1 MRCPFCG
8 AANRADVTFCYAC
21 GESLDPE
28 IAPAVPAPP
37 PPAPPRWRR
46 LPWEV
51 LLGVSILLIIAG
63 VTVVTGWQE
72 TIRTE
77 QARYYRAG
85 QQALTAGHLDEALP
99 AFQRAGSYRDAAG
112 LSAHLAPQVAQL
124 EAGYRAGVAAAQA
137 GAWWDAAHALSAAAN
152 IQISYRDV
160 VTRLQEAR
168 DHAGPIFYRMAD
180 NNGEVALW
188 WANADGTAPRR
199 LPFSTPTSELLAVSP
214 DHHWAIY
221 SHGPAAQAGA
231 DPQGPFLLDLRQVS
245 VTSLAQRYR
254 DLEGAVR
261 VRFRDDSQG
270 FWWGYDNQ
278 AFYYDL
284 RNQTGL
290 PLSEM
295 PAAIDPGHATLLLNR
310 TLAGDGAVR
319 ARLLLS
325 DPLGRQRIPLVEEPG
340 EIRDARFSDD
350 GRYLL
355 YTVNALPVKDTTGR
369 DVVTATLVLQDL
381 DAGDAPVRTELAHV
395 QAVVD
400 GQPVGWLRMDFIP
413 NTSTVVILRGEGDH
427 WTLSARSANG
437 TVDKLAEGAAVG
449 RQDPDL
455 LAVLAVP
462 NSSELAVS
470 LTTANGRRTD
480 LTLLRLDGGRTV
492 IAPGTLSGRWMG
504 FSPDGHT
511 ALISQR
517 DPKAATVARQVRLAV
532 LDHSAAPA
540 PLPFALSVAGPSQGT
555 DPAFTGDGQRLFVIG
570 SFDGHPGLY
579 AVRPDGSDPQL
590 VIAGATAFWT
600 GQVMAH
606 PLLVDHT
613 KSMFLDP

>member
-8 AANRADVTFCYAC
+8 AGNRDDVTFCYAC

-28 IAPAVPAPP
+28 VAPAVPAA
-37 PPAPPRWRR
+37 PAPEPRRWHR
-46 LPWEV
+46 LPWEL
-51 LLGVSILLIIAG
+51 LLGVSLLLIIVG
-63 VTVVTGWQE
+63 VAVVEGWQE

-77 QARYYRAG
+77 QARHYRVG

-112 LSAHLAPQVAQL
+112 LSARLAPQVAQL
-124 EAGYRAGVAAAQA
+124 AADYRAGVAAAA
-137 GAWWDAAHALSAAAN
+137 AAAWWDASRSLSAAAD

-168 DHAGPIFYRMAD
+168 DHAGPVFYRMAGD
-180 NNGEVALW
+180 NGAVSLW

-214 DHHWAIY
+214 DNHWAVY
-221 SHGPAAQAGA
+221 SHGPAADAGDDA
-231 DPQGPFLLDLRQVS
+231 QGPFLLDLQRVS

-254 DLEGAVR
+254 DLQGAVR

-284 RNQTGL
+284 RTHTGL

-295 PAAIDPGHATLLLNR
+295 PAAIDAGHPTLLLSR
-310 TLAGDGAVR
+310 TFAGDADVR
-319 ARLLLS
+319 SRLLLS

-340 EIRDARFSDD
+340 EIRVARFSGD

-355 YTVNALPVKDTTGR
+355 YTVNSLPVKDAEGRRIVTT
-369 DVVTATLVLQDL
+369 TLVLLDL
-381 DAGDAPVRTELAHV
+381 DAGDAPVRTELDHV
-395 QAVVD
+395 RALVD
-400 GQPVGWLRMDFIP
+400 DQPVGWLRMDFIP
-413 NTSTVVILRGEGDH
+413 NTATVVMLRGQGEH
-427 WTLSARSANG
+427 WTLSARQASG
-437 TVDKLAEGAAVG
+437 EIRTLAEGAAVG

-462 NSSELAVS
+462 NSSYVAVS
-470 LTTANGRRTD
+470 LTVANGRRTD
-480 LTLLRLDGGRTV
+480 LTLLSLDGGRTV
-492 IAPGTLSGRWMG
+492 IAPSTQSGRWMG
-504 FSPDGHT
+504 FSPDGHA
-511 ALISQR
+511 ALIMLR
-517 DPKAATVARQVRLAV
+517 DPKAANGARQVRLAT
-532 LDHSAAPA
+532 LDNSAAPA
-540 PLPFALSVAGPSQGT
+540 TLPFAPAGASQAAA
-555 DPAFTGDGQRLFVIG
+555 PVFTSDGRRLLVIG
-570 SFDGHPGLY
+570 TFGDRPGLY

-590 VIAGATAFWT
+590 VVEGATAFWI
-600 GQVMAH
+600 GQDMAH
-606 PLLVDHT
+606 PLLTDHT
-613 KSMFLDP
+613 NSMFLDP

>member
-37 PPAPPRWRR
+37 PPALPRWRR
-46 LPWEV
+46 LPWEL
-51 LLGVSILLIIAG
+51 LLGAGILLVILA
-63 VTVVTGWQE
+63 VAVVAGWQE

-77 QARYYRAG
+77 QARHYRAG
-85 QQALTAGHLDEALP
+85 QQALAAGHLDEALP
-99 AFQRAGSYRDAAG
+99 AFQQAGSYRDAAG
-112 LSAHLAPQVAQL
+112 LSARLAPQVAQL
-124 EAGYRAGVAAAQA
+124 EAGYRAGVAAAA
-137 GAWWDAAHALSAAAN
+137 SGAWWDAARALSAAAN
-152 IQISYRDV
+152 IQASYRDV
-160 VTRLQEAR
+160 ETRLQEAR

-214 DHHWAIY
+214 DQHWAVY

-231 DPQGPFLLDLRQVS
+231 DPQGPFLLDLQQVS

-254 DLEGAVR
+254 ELQGAVR

-284 RNQTGL
+284 RTHTGL

-295 PAAIDPGHATLLLNR
+295 PAAVDSGHGTLLLNR
-310 TLAGDGAVR
+310 TFAGDADIRG
-319 ARLLLS
+319 RLLLS

-340 EIRDARFSDD
+340 EIHDARFSAD

-355 YTVNALPVKDTTGR
+355 YTVNALPVKDAAGR
-369 DVVTATLVLQDL
+369 RIVTATLILQDL
-381 DAGDAPVRTELAHV
+381 DAGDAPVRTELDHV
-395 QAVVD
+395 RALID
-400 GQPVGWLRMDFIP
+400 DQPIGWLRMDFIP
-413 NTSTVVILRGEGDH
+413 NTSTVVILRGEGEH
-427 WTLSARSANG
+427 WTLSARPANG
-437 TVDKLAEGAAVG
+437 AIHKLAEGAAVG

-462 NSSELAVS
+462 NSSQLAVS
-470 LTTANGRRTD
+470 LTVANGRRTD
-480 LTLLRLDGGRTV
+480 LTLLTLDGGRTA
-492 IAPGTLSGRWMG
+492 IAPSTLSGRWTG
-504 FSPDGHT
+504 FSPDGHL
-511 ALISQR
+511 ALITQR
-517 DPKAATVARQVRLAV
+517 DPKAATVARQVRLAP
-532 LDHSAAPA
+532 LDHSTAPA
-540 PLPFALSVAGPSQGT
+540 TLPFALGPSGASRAG
-555 DPAFTGDGQRLFVIG
+555 DPVFTSDGRRLFVI
-570 SFDGHPGLY
+570 STFDGQPGLY

-606 PLLVDHT
+606 PLLTDHT
-613 KSMFLDP
+613 NSMFLDP

>member
-37 PPAPPRWRR
+37 PPALPLWRR
-46 LPWEV
+46 LPWEL
-51 LLGVSILLIIAG
+51 LLGAGIL
-63 VTVVTGWQE
+63 VVILAVAVVAGWQE

-77 QARYYRAG
+77 QARHYRAG
-85 QQALTAGHLDEALP
+85 QQALAAGHLDEALP
-99 AFQRAGSYRDAAG
+99 AFQGAGSYRDAAG
-112 LSAHLAPQVAQL
+112 LSARLAPQVAQL
-124 EAGYRAGVAAAQA
+124 EAGYRAGVTAAES

-152 IQISYRDV
+152 IQASYRDV
-160 VTRLQEAR
+160 ATRLQEAR
-168 DHAGPIFYRMAD
+168 DHAGPIFYRMAGD
-180 NNGEVALW
+180 NGEVALW

-214 DHHWAIY
+214 DHRWAVY
-221 SHGPAAQAGA
+221 SHGPAAQAGP
-231 DPQGPFLLDLRQVS
+231 DPQGPYLLDLQQVS
-245 VTSLAQRYR
+245 ITSLAQRYR

-295 PAAIDPGHATLLLNR
+295 PAAVDPGHATLLLNR
-310 TLAGDGAVR
+310 TLAGDSDVR
-319 ARLLLS
+319 GRLLLS

-355 YTVNALPVKDTTGR
+355 YTVNTMPVKDAAGR
-369 DVVTATLVLQDL
+369 RIVTATLVLQDL
-381 DAGDAPVRTELAHV
+381 DAGDAPVRTELDHV
-395 QAVVD
+395 RASID
-400 GQPVGWLRMDFIP
+400 DQPIGWLRLDFIP
-413 NTSTVVILRGEGDH
+413 NTSTVVILRGEGEH
-427 WTLSARSANG
+427 WTLSARPANG
-437 TVDKLAEGAAVG
+437 AVHKLAEGAAVG

-462 NSSELAVS
+462 NSSQVAVS
-470 LTTANGRRTD
+470 LTVANGRRTD
-480 LTLLRLDGGRTV
+480 LTLLSLDGGRTV
-492 IAPGTLSGRWMG
+492 IAPSTLSGRWMG
-504 FSPDGHT
+504 FSPDGHL
-511 ALISQR
+511 ALIMQR
-517 DPKAATVARQVRLAV
+517 DPKATTVARQVLLAP

-540 PLPFALSVAGPSQGT
+540 LLPFALGPSGAGRSG
-555 DPAFTGDGQRLFVIG
+555 DPAFTGDGRRLFVV
-570 SFDGHPGLY
+570 STFDSHPGLY

-606 PLLVDHT
+606 PLLTDHT
-613 KSMFLDP
+613 NSMFLDP